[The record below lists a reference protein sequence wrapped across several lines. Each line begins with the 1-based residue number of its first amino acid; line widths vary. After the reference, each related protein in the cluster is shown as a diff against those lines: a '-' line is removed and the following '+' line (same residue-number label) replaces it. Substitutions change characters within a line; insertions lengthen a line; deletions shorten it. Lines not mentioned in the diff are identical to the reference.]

1 MSKPKAPED
10 LLRRI
15 AAAHAKLIH
24 EEVDRAPQ
32 DDRLLQA
39 AREALD
45 DVIDEARELLG
56 IPEP

>member
-1 MSKPKAPED
+1 MSKPKTPEE
-10 LLRRI
+10 LLRQI
-15 AAAHAKLIH
+15 ASTHAKLVY

-32 DDRLLQA
+32 DERLLQA